1 MGQLIRSVGQD
12 LRHAVRLW
20 RKSPSVSL
28 IALGSL
34 TLCIGAATA
43 VFTFFDVL
51 LVRPLP
57 VRAPQELYAVGPA
70 SATALDVTPLY
81 VSYLFYKRL
90 REDPMFSSLI
100 ASSTVVSSGVNQSS
114 TGSTERVRAELVS
127 GSYFSTLGVAPAMG
141 RALLEDDD
149 RQLGTHPVVVL
160 SHVAWRRSFASRPDI
175 VGQTIRLNDAPYTIV
190 GVMPEHFF
198 GTRVGFTPDLWAPLS
213 MTKPL
218 SGGLD
223 PTKQNNYI
231 ELAFRVDPRA
241 SIPAIQ
247 DTLTTAHR
255 LWYKAANAK
264 EPPLR
269 LFPASRGLSLM
280 RAQYGQPL
288 VILLGAIGLLLVIG
302 CANVGNLLL
311 ARGIARQRELA
322 IRLSQGATPRRM
334 VRQLFTESL
343 LLALGGGIFGWM
355 ASFAVGRA
363 LQWFLPATAS
373 AWQFSSSLRAF
384 GFTTVLALFASLVF
398 GLIPSRLV
406 FNRDL
411 YEALRRDT
419 VDRLR
424 TARGVDGQAVLIA
437 LQVAASIV
445 LVSAALLFGRS
456 LHNLRSVDTGFR
468 QDDVLLA
475 AMDPVKSGYSEERT
489 RAFYEELGR
498 RLRAQSGV
506 RAAGFASY
514 GSLSA
519 VLAPGTRFT
528 NTAMHADG
536 QELQPDEDATV
547 WLNIVSPGYF
557 ESVGL
562 RLRRGR
568 DFGAQDGF
576 RRANVAIISE
586 TAARYFFGTVDP
598 IGRRIGSGR
607 SGPADTE
614 VVGVV
619 ADAKYLDL
627 REAPRRVVYRPHAQ
641 AFRSLMTLHLR
652 GDGPPEA
659 LVPVVVREVRALDAS
674 IPVFQVQTMHGRM
687 DDALRQERLVSAL
700 GSGLSALGALLA
712 AIGLYGVVSYA
723 VARRTREL
731 AVRLALGASS
741 RQIFSAVMR
750 RTLGLALTGVAVGAP
765 AALMSAR
772 LFGAFLFG
780 VTASD
785 PAPVLISVGILVLL
799 AMAAGYVPARRAVRV
814 DPMRAL
820 RQE

>member
-1 MGQLIRSVGQD
+1 
-12 LRHAVRLW
+12 
-20 RKSPSVSL
+20 
-28 IALGSL
+28 
-34 TLCIGAATA
+34 
-43 VFTFFDVL
+43 
-51 LVRPLP
+51 
-57 VRAPQELYAVGPA
+57 
-70 SATALDVTPLY
+70 
-81 VSYLFYKRL
+81 
-90 REDPMFSSLI
+90 
-100 ASSTVVSSGVNQSS
+100 
-114 TGSTERVRAELVS
+114 
-127 GSYFSTLGVAPAMG
+127 
-141 RALLEDDD
+141 
-149 RQLGTHPVVVL
+149 
-160 SHVAWRRSFASRPDI
+160 
-175 VGQTIRLNDAPYTIV
+175 
-190 GVMPEHFF
+190 
-198 GTRVGFTPDLWAPLS
+198 
-213 MTKPL
+213 
-218 SGGLD
+218 
-223 PTKQNNYI
+223 
-231 ELAFRVDPRA
+231 
-241 SIPAIQ
+241 
-247 DTLTTAHR
+247 
-255 LWYKAANAK
+255 
-264 EPPLR
+264 
-269 LFPASRGLSLM
+269 
-280 RAQYGQPL
+280 

-355 ASFAVGRA
+355 ASFAVGRG
-363 LQWFLPATAS
+363 LQWFLPVTAS
-373 AWQFSSSLRAF
+373 AWQFSPSLRAF
-384 GFTTVLALFASLVF
+384 AFTTVLALFASLVF

-424 TARGVDGQAVLIA
+424 TARRVDGQAVLSA

-489 RAFYEELGR
+489 RVFYEELGR

-536 QELQPDEDATV
+536 QELQPDEEATV

-576 RRANVAIISE
+576 RRANVAIVSE
-586 TAARYFFGTVDP
+586 TAARYFFGTGDP

-619 ADAKYLDL
+619 PDAKYLDL

-659 LVPVVVREVRALDAS
+659 LVPVVVGEVRALDAS